1 MTVVDPMSSA
11 PGTETIA
18 VVLVEDD
25 ERLARLTAKYLE
37 SHGVRVTV
45 ASDGPTGLA
54 TAIKERP
61 DVILLD
67 LMLPGMAGLE
77 VCRQLRMR
85 TDVPIIM
92 VTARGEEADRVLG
105 LEGGADDYIAKPF
118 SSRELLARI
127 RSQARRARGQ
137 TGPRKQLRVGGLEID
152 AEAMRA
158 VYEGTPL
165 ALTTYE
171 FMLLR
176 ALAERSGRV
185 LSREQLVDIVRGS
198 PDEAFDR
205 SIDVH
210 ISHLRA
216 KLGDDPR
223 NPRVIKT
230 VRGMGY
236 MLALERS

>member
-1 MTVVDPMSSA
+1 MTSA
-11 PGTETIA
+11 VGTETIS

-37 SHGVRVTV
+37 SHGLRVTV
-45 ASDGPTGLA
+45 AADGPTGLA
-54 TAIKERP
+54 AAIKERP

-67 LMLPGMAGLE
+67 LMLPGMDGLE
-77 VCRQLRMR
+77 VCRELRTR

-92 VTARGEEADRVLG
+92 VTARGEEADRVIG
-105 LEGGADDYIAKPF
+105 LEGGADDYLAKPF

-137 TGPRKQLRVGGLEID
+137 TGPRKQLRVGTLEVD
-152 AEAMRA
+152 VEAMSA
-158 VYEGTPL
+158 SHDGTPL
-165 ALTTYE
+165 VLTTYE

-176 ALAERSGRV
+176 ALAERPGRV
-185 LSREQLVDIVRGS
+185 LTREQLVDIVRGS
-198 PDEAFDR
+198 ADEAFDR

-230 VRGMGY
+230 VRGVGY
-236 MLALERS
+236 MLALDRS